1 MRARDLIDEHGSL
14 WRGAVRHPFLDAVRE
29 GDLPVG
35 SFEAWLVQD
44 YLFVLAGLGFQAR
57 LLARAPRRDQ
67 GLLVAGLVALE
78 DELGWFEE
86 QASRLGLA
94 LEAARRPANEE
105 YCNFLAELDGEP
117 YPAAITA
124 LWALERAYL
133 EAWRG
138 AAPGAPEYRGFVEHW
153 TTPEFAAYVDR
164 LEEAADAALAGASAG
179 ERAGEAFARVARLEK
194 EFWQM
199 ALEEGER
206 A

>member
-1 MRARDLIDEHGSL
+1 
-14 WRGAVRHPFLDAVRE
+14 VRHPFLKAVRE
-29 GDLPVG
+29 GDPPAG
-35 SFEAWLVQD
+35 SFESWLVQD

-57 LLARAPRRDQ
+57 LLVRAPRRDQ
-67 GLLVAGLVALE
+67 GLLAAGLVALE

-86 QASRLGLA
+86 QASKLGLK

-105 YCNFLAELDGEP
+105 YCNFLAELDDEP

-124 LWALERAYL
+124 LWALERAYFD
-133 EAWRG
+133 AWRG
-138 AAPGAPEYRGFVEHW
+138 VAPGAPEYREFVEHW

-164 LEEAADAALAGASAG
+164 LEEAVDAALAGASSAER
-179 ERAGEAFARVARLEK
+179 ERAEEAFARVARLER

-199 ALEEGER
+199 ALEKGES

>member
-1 MRARDLIDEHGSL
+1 M
-14 WRGAVRHPFLDAVRE
+14 RHPFLDAVRE
-29 GDLPVG
+29 GDLPAG
-35 SFEAWLVQD
+35 SFESWLVQD

-78 DELGWFEE
+78 SELGWFEE
-86 QASRLGLA
+86 QASRRGLA
-94 LEAARRPANEE
+94 LEAERRPANEE
-105 YCNFLAELDGEP
+105 YRNFLAQLDGEP

-138 AAPGAPEYRGFVEHW
+138 AEPGAPEYREFVEHW
-153 TTPEFAAYVDR
+153 TTPEFASYVDR
-164 LEEAADAALAGASAG
+164 LEEAADTALDGASAG
-179 ERAGEAFARVARLEK
+179 ERERAGEAFARVARLER